1 MNVYEKLEDEATEM
15 GLTVKEKPL
24 LSSDG
29 RIKGKRIAISNRLNT
44 TIEKACVLA
53 EELGHY
59 HTTVGNILTD
69 SHGNRKQEYQARL
82 WAYEKLIGLER
93 LVDACLAGCETPHE
107 TAEFLDVT
115 VEFLEEAINAYRSKN
130 GDCSKIIKGC
140 KVAFV
145 PRFEIKKLSPEEA

>member
-59 HTTVGNILTD
+59 HTTVGDILTD
-69 SHGNRKQEYQARL
+69 SHDSRKQEYKARL

-93 LVDACLAGCETPHE
+93 LVDAYLAGCETIHD
-107 TAEFLDVT
+107 TAEYLDVT
-115 VEFLEEAINAYRSKN
+115 AEFLEEAIEAYKVKN
-130 GDCSKIIKGC
+130 GDRPKIIKGC
-140 KVAFV
+140 TVEFV
-145 PRFEIKKLSPEEA
+145 PRFKIEKLSPEEA